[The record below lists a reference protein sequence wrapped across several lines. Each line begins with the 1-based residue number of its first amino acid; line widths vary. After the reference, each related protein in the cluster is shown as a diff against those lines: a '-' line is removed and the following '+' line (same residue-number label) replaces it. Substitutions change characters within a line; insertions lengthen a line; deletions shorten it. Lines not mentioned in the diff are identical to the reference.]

1 MTAMRRF
8 GSESLLDLRDWLVD
22 ALRDR
27 PTGAR
32 VSFEVPDPDL
42 GTGHYAGEPID
53 RPDVLPEATWRHRGY
68 AVWVELAEL
77 LGCRLRTP
85 RLVTEPE
92 RPRPEEEEG
101 PEGEEGFVRLTFER
115 IDETDSFHDDTLPPA
130 DKYGATSRFARID
143 KRELPSHA
151 LALEAAFQRIALP
164 AGARVLALGVNSGD
178 ELALLERTVGA
189 ERFASFE
196 LVGIDHSASALE
208 KARERFAAHPSLR
221 LHCVDLNTGF
231 DELSVEPADLLLSIG
246 TLHSPGVR
254 NEKALLMRLVQEQL
268 SPRGAVLL
276 GFPNCRHAGGEV
288 FYGARMRNSPHPDLA
303 LVAKD
308 IDFCQRYLQQHRF
321 RVTLTGKHYLLLTA
335 TRFVRQT
342 AHPART

>member
-8 GSESLLDLRDWLVD
+8 GAESLLDVRDWLVD
-22 ALRDR
+22 ALSDR
-27 PTGAR
+27 PPGAR

-42 GTGHYAGEPID
+42 GAGCYAGELVDP
-53 RPDVLPEATWRHRGY
+53 PGASPPLRHRGY

-92 RPRPEEEEG
+92 WEG
-101 PEGEEGFVRLTFER
+101 EGFVRLTFER
-115 IDETDSFHDDTLPPA
+115 IDETDSFHDDEVPPA
-130 DKYGATSRFARID
+130 EKYGATSRFARID

-151 LALEAAFQRIALP
+151 FALEAAFQRIALP

-178 ELALLERTVGA
+178 ELSLLERTVGA

-196 LVGIDHSASALE
+196 LLGIDHSASALE
-208 KARERFAAHPSLR
+208 RARERFAAHPSLH
-221 LHCVDLNTGF
+221 LHCVDLNAGL
-231 DELSVEPADLLLSIG
+231 EALSLEPADLLLSIG

-254 NEKALLMRLVQEQL
+254 NEKALLMRLVQKRL

-335 TRFVRQT
+335 SRFVREERS
-342 AHPART
+342 ASAPRS